1 MKNRILVIEDDT
13 AISELISMNL
23 TVAGY
28 DTEALFDGNEVEEL
42 LKTDRNFD
50 LALLDVMLP
59 DIDGF
64 EVCQCIRKVSR
75 VPILMI
81 TAKTADQDRVMGLDI
96 GADDY
101 ILKPFSC
108 QEVMARIRAVLRRTE
123 DTPEQADFVYGN
135 LMIQESRNLVSLD
148 GNPINLTK
156 KEMELLVLLASHPG
170 RVYSREIL
178 LDLVWGY
185 SGESYDRAVDSC
197 VKRLRA
203 KLDEYPHPCFSI
215 KTIWGVGYSFA
226 YEEKKHEQADK

>member
-1 MKNRILVIEDDT
+1 MKTILIVDDNES
-13 AISELISMNL
+13 ICNILYHYGKE
-23 TVAGY
+23 AGY
-28 DTEALFDGNEVEEL
+28 TMLIAHKEG
-42 LKTDRNFD
+42 
-50 LALLDVMLP
+50 LAYFTNYKPDVILLDVMLP

-123 DTPEQADFVYGN
+123 ENPEQADFVYGN

-148 GNPINLTK
+148 GKPINLTK

-203 KLDEYPHPCFSI
+203 KIDNDFEPKLI
-215 KTIWGVGYSFA
+215 QTVRGVGYML
-226 YEEKKHEQADK
+226 EVPDGR

>member
-1 MKNRILVIEDDT
+1 MKTILIVDDNES
-13 AISELISMNL
+13 ICNILYHYGKE
-23 TVAGY
+23 AGY
-28 DTEALFDGNEVEEL
+28 TMVIAHTGQEGLTYFTNYKPDVI
-42 LKTDRNFD
+42 
-50 LALLDVMLP
+50 LLDVMLP

-123 DTPEQADFVYGN
+123 DNPEQADFVYGN

-156 KEMELLVLLASHPG
+156 K
-170 RVYSREIL
+170 
-178 LDLVWGY
+178 
-185 SGESYDRAVDSC
+185 
-197 VKRLRA
+197 
-203 KLDEYPHPCFSI
+203 
-215 KTIWGVGYSFA
+215 
-226 YEEKKHEQADK
+226 

>member
-1 MKNRILVIEDDT
+1 
-13 AISELISMNL
+13 
-23 TVAGY
+23 
-28 DTEALFDGNEVEEL
+28 
-42 LKTDRNFD
+42 
-50 LALLDVMLP
+50 MLP

-123 DTPEQADFVYGN
+123 DNPEQADFVYGN

-148 GNPINLTK
+148 GNPITLTK

-226 YEEKKHEQADK
+226 YEEKKYE

>member
-1 MKNRILVIEDDT
+1 MKTILIVDDNES
-13 AISELISMNL
+13 ICNILYHYGKE
-23 TVAGY
+23 AGY
-28 DTEALFDGNEVEEL
+28 TMVIAHTGQEGLTYFTNYKPDVI
-42 LKTDRNFD
+42 
-50 LALLDVMLP
+50 LLDVMLP

-123 DTPEQADFVYGN
+123 DNPEQADFVYGN

-148 GNPINLTK
+148 GKPINLTK

-170 RVYSREIL
+170 QVYSREIL